1 MYFLKRIVNFV
12 GYLESMTS
20 EHFISNISPRRA
32 GLLAIILGAILW
44 STGGLFIKL
53 LPFNALTILFYR
65 SAFAALLFAVLFRK
79 SIFKVNL
86 LTLFI
91 SVMYAGLLWS
101 FVTSTK
107 LTTAANAI
115 FLQYTAPIYVLLLE
129 PVLFKTGLRRID
141 IITILLSIG
150 GMALFFYGDLEVGDM
165 RGNWI
170 ALFSGVLLAGILL
183 GQRFNSP
190 ERYETAIFW
199 GNILVVL
206 IGFPAWLDA
215 PAPAPA
221 EWGMLL
227 FLGFVQIGMGY
238 ILFNYGLKRVL
249 AVESALLAMLEPIL
263 NPVWVFIGYGERPGT
278 FAIAGGLIIVAVLAL
293 RIIITERRTHRLSSS
308 GSG

>member
-1 MYFLKRIVNFV
+1 LCGNLCTML
-12 GYLESMTS
+12 
-20 EHFISNISPRRA
+20 SNNIFSGVSPRRL
-32 GLLAIILGAILW
+32 GLVSIIAGAILW

-65 SAFAALLFAVLFRK
+65 SAFAALLFAVLFRR

-86 LTLFI
+86 LTIFI

-129 PVLFKTGLRRID
+129 PVLFKTSLRKID
-141 IITILLSIG
+141 MLTIVLSLIG
-150 GMALFFYGDLEVGDM
+150 MVLFFSGDLEIGDM

-199 GNILVVL
+199 GNILVVF
-206 IGFPAWLDA
+206 IGFPAWLEA
-215 PAPAPA
+215 PAPSTAD
-221 EWGMLL
+221 WGMLI
-227 FLGFVQIGMGY
+227 FLGFIQIGMGY

-263 NPVWVFIGYGERPGT
+263 NPVWVFIGYGERPGSM
-278 FAIAGGLIIVAVLAL
+278 AIVGGGIIVAVLAIRVL
-293 RIIITERRTHRLSSS
+293 VTERRASGISS
-308 GSG
+308 G

>member
-1 MYFLKRIVNFV
+1 MSTNNIF
-12 GYLESMTS
+12 S
-20 EHFISNISPRRA
+20 EISPRRA
-32 GLLAIILGAILW
+32 GLMAIIVGAILW

-79 SIFKVNL
+79 AIFKVNL
-86 LTLFI
+86 LTIFI

-129 PVLFKTGLRRID
+129 PILFKTSLRKID
-141 IITILLSIG
+141 ILTIVLSLA
-150 GMALFFYGDLEVGDM
+150 GMALFFSGDLEVGDM

-206 IGFPAWLDA
+206 IGLPAWLEA
-215 PAPAPA
+215 PVPNTA

-227 FLGFVQIGMGY
+227 FLGFIQIGMGY

-263 NPVWVFIGYGERPGT
+263 NPVWVFIGYGERPGAM
-278 FAIAGGLIIVAVLAL
+278 AIVGGLIIVAVLAL
-293 RIIITERRTHRLSSS
+293 RVVVTERRSHQIPST
-308 GSG
+308 